1 MVVVGFRLKETSD
14 LLLGADDERKRRRRK
29 MSEMA
34 WMIRAEEQVDW
45 KDTGKIRSLLL
56 LMSWWLMRW
65 TDIECV

>member
-1 MVVVGFRLKETSD
+1 VVVVGFRLKETSD